1 VEFDNRTRSEPTT
14 LETIGRIQGVI
25 FDVDGTLYNQSAL
38 RWRVVFRI
46 VAACWTMPT
55 NGVRVIRTI
64 QAYRQAH
71 EELRNQAFS
80 TDLQLAAAAAKCG
93 YPVAEV
99 RATVEQWFERAPLNL
114 LPQCVY
120 SGIPRFL
127 QLLSELG
134 IICGVFSD
142 YPADAKLSAL
152 GLKSFFRHVLC
163 AAEVGRQKP
172 DPIGLLT
179 VAREMGVAPA
189 CTLYIG
195 DRTIDLEAAAKAGM
209 QRILVQGGNSYSILY
224 DHFAMRRGQ

>member
-1 VEFDNRTRSEPTT
+1 MVATHWTRPTK
-14 LETIGRIQGVI
+14 
-25 FDVDGTLYNQSAL
+25 
-38 RWRVVFRI
+38 
-46 VAACWTMPT
+46 
-55 NGVRVIRTI
+55 GVRVIRTI

-71 EELRNQAFS
+71 EELRNQPFS
-80 TDLQLAAAAAKCG
+80 TDLQLAATAAKCG

-99 RATVEQWFERAPLNL
+99 RATVEQWFERTPLNL

-120 SGIPRFL
+120 SRIPEFL

-134 IICGVFSD
+134 ISCGVFSD

-152 GLKSFFRHVLC
+152 GLNRFFSHVLC

-179 VAREMGVAPA
+179 VAHAMGVAPV
-189 CTLYIG
+189 CTLCIG

-209 QRILVQGGNSYSILY
+209 QGILVQGGNSYSVLY
-224 DHFAMRRGQ
+224 DRFAIRRH